1 MKKHNESL
9 NLSVHFFFLTRL
21 RRFLGMFWRLIISRV
36 KPNIIPSRAGF
47 NRSYR
52 DKEFVLLIQRS
63 RFLDIPAL
71 DTEEQIPGY
80 TSTGYKGVDSWI
92 YQHWIQWSI
101 FLDIPALDTREYIP
115 GYTSTGSKEY
125 IPRYTSTGYRGVY
138 S

>member
-101 FLDIPALDTREYIP
+101 FLDIPALDTVEYIP
-115 GYTSTGSKEY
+115 GYTSTGYK
-125 IPRYTSTGYRGVY
+125 GVY
-138 S
+138 SWIYQHWIQGVYS

>member
-1 MKKHNESL
+1 MRKIGLLMKKHNESL

-63 RFLDIPAL
+63 RFLDIP
-71 DTEEQIPGY
+71 
-80 TSTGYKGVDSWI
+80 STGYRGADSWI
-92 YQHWIQWSI
+92 YQHWIQGSR
-101 FLDIPALDTREYIP
+101 FLDIPALDTVEYIP